1 METSID
7 GARGVLVSIV
17 GSMDMGLEEVENAA
31 GLVEAAAHPEA
42 NIIFGAAFDDTLDD
56 EIRVIVIAT
65 GFDDGVRPGQN
76 KKTPAKKEAAG

>member
-1 METSID
+1 
-7 GARGVLVSIV
+7 
-17 GSMDMGLEEVENAA
+17 
-31 GLVEAAAHPEA
+31 VEAAAHPEA

-76 KKTPAKKEAAG
+76 KKAPKKEPVEVKEPEKAPARTVEE